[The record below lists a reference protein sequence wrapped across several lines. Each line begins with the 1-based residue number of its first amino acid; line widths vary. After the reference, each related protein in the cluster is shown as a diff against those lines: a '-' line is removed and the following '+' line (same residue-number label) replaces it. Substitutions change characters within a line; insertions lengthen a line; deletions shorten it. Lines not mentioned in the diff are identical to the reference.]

1 MKYKI
6 FLIVFSFFL
15 FFSPKLSFAISD
27 DYEDV
32 LYNVVGEEVVE
43 GKVNV
48 YFFYGDGCPHCA
60 KEEVFLDR
68 LEDKYSSY
76 VQVFRYETWNNS
88 GNASLMLSAKALL
101 GETKTRSVPYTVI
114 GNNGIVGY
122 NDYYGEKLEKQ
133 LFEYLQLDDN
143 DNIDNNKDEIF
154 IVEENKFEIPLLG
167 KIDAKDTS
175 VGIVAIVLGLV
186 DGFNPCA
193 MWVLLFLI
201 NMLIGMENK
210 RRMFL
215 FGFVFLLTSA
225 FVYFLSM
232 LGISTFLSFVSIPTV
247 RSIIGLIA
255 VIVGIY
261 NVRKYIIT
269 KNDNSGCHV
278 VNDKKR
284 KKIFNRIKKFTTEKN
299 IFFALF
305 GVILLAIS
313 VNAVELA
320 CSTVFPA
327 TFAEILAVNEVSGI
341 ARIIY
346 LLIYTLFYM
355 IDDVVVFVIAVS
367 TLTITTVSTKYGKL
381 SSLFGGIIMLLVGVL
396 LIFKPEWIMF
406 NF

>member
-6 FLIVFSFFL
+6 FLIVFFFFL
-15 FFSPKLSFAISD
+15 FFSPKLSFAISS

-68 LEDKYSSY
+68 LEEKYSSY

-88 GNASLMLSAKALL
+88 DNASLMLSAKALL
-101 GETKTRSVPYTVI
+101 GETKTRSVPFTVI
-114 GNNGIVGY
+114 GNKGTVGY
-122 NDYYGEKLEKQ
+122 NDYYGEKLENQ
-133 LFEYLQLDDN
+133 LLEYLQLVDT
-143 DNIDNNKDEIF
+143 DNIDNDKAETS
-154 IVEENKFEIPLLG
+154 IVDENKFEIPLLG

-215 FGFVFLLTSA
+215 FGFVFLLASA

-232 LGISTFLSFVSIPTV
+232 LGISTFLSFVSVPTV

-278 VNDKKR
+278 VDDKKR

-299 IFFALF
+299 IFLALF

-327 TFAEILAVNEVSGI
+327 TFAEILAVNEISGI

-355 IDDVVVFVIAVS
+355 IDDMVVFVIAVS
-367 TLTITTVSTKYGKL
+367 TLTITTASTKYGKL

>member
-6 FLIVFSFFL
+6 FLIVFFFFL
-15 FFSPKLSFAISD
+15 FFSPKLSFAISS

-68 LEDKYSSY
+68 LEEKYSSY

-88 GNASLMLSAKALL
+88 DNASLMLSAKALL
-101 GETKTRSVPYTVI
+101 GETKTRSVPFTVI
-114 GNNGIVGY
+114 GNKGTVGY
-122 NDYYGEKLEKQ
+122 NDYYGEKLENQ
-133 LFEYLQLDDN
+133 LLEYLQLVDT
-143 DNIDNNKDEIF
+143 DNIDNDKAETS
-154 IVEENKFEIPLLG
+154 IVDENKFEIPLLG

-232 LGISTFLSFVSIPTV
+232 LGISTFLSFVSVPTV

-278 VNDKKR
+278 VDDKKR

-299 IFFALF
+299 IFLALF

-327 TFAEILAVNEVSGI
+327 TFAEILAVNEISGI

-355 IDDVVVFVIAVS
+355 IDDMVVFVIAVS

>member
-6 FLIVFSFFL
+6 FLIVFFFFL
-15 FFSPKLSFAISD
+15 FFSPKLSFAISS

-68 LEDKYSSY
+68 LEEKYSSY

-88 GNASLMLSAKALL
+88 DNASLMLSAKALL
-101 GETKTRSVPYTVI
+101 GETKTRSVPFTVI
-114 GNNGIVGY
+114 GNKETVGY
-122 NDYYGEKLEKQ
+122 NDYYGEKLENQ
-133 LFEYLQLDDN
+133 LLEYLQLVDT
-143 DNIDNNKDEIF
+143 DNIDNDKAETS
-154 IVEENKFEIPLLG
+154 IVDENKFEIPLLG

-232 LGISTFLSFVSIPTV
+232 LGISTFLSFVSVPTV

-278 VNDKKR
+278 VDDKKR

-299 IFFALF
+299 IFLALF

-327 TFAEILAVNEVSGI
+327 TFAEILAVNEISGI

-355 IDDVVVFVIAVS
+355 IDDMVVFVIAVS